1 MKQLKIEN
9 LNLTDEEIKT
19 ESEKVTSL
27 TQDDVENASFEDI
40 LHNIAVL
47 ETAKQISEKEIEAL
61 KVSSGLVSLED
72 AKDKVV
78 DAIKMHIA
86 ALKPEDLEGEELY
99 FTNLSSINDKA
110 DKVTALKTKEVTVYK
125 VCEGFNIQTFY
136 NVLEMD
142 NTFAM
147 QLFIKALSKL
157 TATEQKNFRTA
168 LNNLV
173 NADYIVREVTTN
185 VTNGVVTKQLSLDD
199 MDTISISLA
208 LANKEGGNN

>member
-9 LNLTDEEIKT
+9 LKLTEDEIKT
-19 ESEKVTSL
+19 ESAKVTAL

-110 DKVTALKTKEVTVYK
+110 DKVTALKAKEVTVYK
-125 VCEGFNIQTFY
+125 PCEGFNITTFY
-136 NVLEMD
+136 NVLEVD

-147 QLFIKALSKL
+147 QLFLKALSKL
-157 TATEQKNFRTA
+157 TATEQKNFRTT

-173 NADYIVREVTTN
+173 NFEYIVREVTTN

-208 LANKEGGNN
+208 LANKEGGED